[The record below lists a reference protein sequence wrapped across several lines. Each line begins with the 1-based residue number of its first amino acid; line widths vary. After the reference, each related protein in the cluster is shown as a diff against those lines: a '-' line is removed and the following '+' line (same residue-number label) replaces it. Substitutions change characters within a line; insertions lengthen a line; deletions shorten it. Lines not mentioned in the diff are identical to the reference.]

1 LVALRTGYCTR
12 DWVEKQARPVVVV
25 VQPGLDEQPPTG
37 QLGMPIATSKQKK
50 MQVKVQVKMQEK
62 RHLNSHTTYKELR
75 KKPSKRGRE
84 SVVTVA

>member
-1 LVALRTGYCTR
+1 
-12 DWVEKQARPVVVV
+12 
-25 VQPGLDEQPPTG
+25 
-37 QLGMPIATSKQKK
+37 MPIATSKQKK